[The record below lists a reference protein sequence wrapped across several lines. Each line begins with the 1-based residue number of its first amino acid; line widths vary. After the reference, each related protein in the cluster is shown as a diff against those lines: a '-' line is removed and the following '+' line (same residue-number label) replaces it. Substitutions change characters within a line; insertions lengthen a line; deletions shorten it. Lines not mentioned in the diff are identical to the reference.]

1 MSPLFLFRLALD
13 FLAVSL
19 LLAAYAY
26 NWLGNAAHEVI
37 GTVMFALLIA
47 HNIFNRRWYGTI
59 TKRRREARSSI
70 SKADQPVAS
79 RRDAFLAGHQRDHL
93 ANGLQLSAGWHQLHR
108 ASGPHCRR
116 LWSTADCRPASGPA
130 VVDDHGP
137 GTKQAGESKPTTDLR
152 AWVLRAL
159 ALRHRCLWRRTACC
173 ALNVVS
179 KLSMQVPM
187 GFSRLSDLNPGAAAP
202 PSCRRRS
209 WDCVVHWGVESNAG
223 NGRKIYQRLTGF

>member
-59 TKRRREARSSI
+59 AKRRREARGTI
-70 SKADQPVAS
+70 SKVINLSLLVTMLSLLVTSVIISQTVFSFLPV
-79 RRDAFLAGHQRDHL
+79 G
-93 ANGLQLSAGWHQLHR
+93 HQLHR
-108 ASGPHCRR
+108 ASGPHSGR
-116 LWSTADCRPASGPA
+116 LWGAADCRPASGPA

-137 GTKQAGESKPTTDLR
+137 GAKQAGDQSQQQTARLGSAR
-152 AWVLRAL
+152 SGAL
-159 ALRHRCLWRRTACC
+159 HRCLWCSQPAWR
-173 ALNVVS
+173 
-179 KLSMQVPM
+179 
-187 GFSRLSDLNPGAAAP
+187 
-202 PSCRRRS
+202 
-209 WDCVVHWGVESNAG
+209 
-223 NGRKIYQRLTGF
+223 